1 MGNLKKSF
9 ETQKAINDAVQKIF
23 EHFKDDVS
31 YAETL
36 ETMADATADLMEILE
51 TNRYIAENPALSINS
66 VPTNQ
71 IIAFFHEANTA
82 YKLLRPFAKM
92 LGQVYGSEE

>member
-9 ETQKAINDAVQKIF
+9 ETQKAINDAVQAIF
-23 EHFKDDVS
+23 EHFKVEVS
-31 YAETL
+31 YAESL

-51 TNRYIAENPALSINS
+51 INRYIAECPSLSIDS

-71 IIAFFHEANTA
+71 IIAFFHEANAA

-92 LGQVYGSEE
+92 LGQVYGSDE